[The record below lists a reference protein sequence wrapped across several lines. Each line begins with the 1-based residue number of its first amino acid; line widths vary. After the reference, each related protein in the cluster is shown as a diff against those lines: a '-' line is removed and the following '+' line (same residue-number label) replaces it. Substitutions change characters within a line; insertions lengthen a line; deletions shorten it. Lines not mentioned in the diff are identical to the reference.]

1 MSSMRQR
8 LLLVAG
14 WAAAAVV
21 ASLVS
26 TGAVAVA
33 GGQVTDR
40 PLRPLSASE
49 VAALTEECGSPE
61 RAPCLR
67 QLGDSVVPTTSVA
80 VAPDTNS
87 SQDGDEDGVS
97 PAVAS
102 STTTTTTEPPAED
115 PLDPGVEVDE
125 SLTPPASGDED
136 AAAAPQ
142 PSAEVVDL
150 VGGRVSV
157 SGADGEVRIIWLI
170 PKHGFAVLP
179 PARAGNLPDQVTVVL
194 SDGSH
199 QSTLIAS
206 WDATQGLL
214 IETREGGPD
223 RADN

>member
-1 MSSMRQR
+1 MTPMRQR

-67 QLGDSVVPTTSVA
+67 QLDNSVGPTTSA
-80 VAPDTNS
+80 TAAPDTNS
-87 SQDGDEDGVS
+87 SREGDEDGVS
-97 PAVAS
+97 PSGPADA
-102 STTTTTTEPPAED
+102 TTEPPSED

-125 SLTPPASGDED
+125 SLTPPTGDDEESV
-136 AAAAPQ
+136 AAP
-142 PSAEVVDL
+142 PPRAEVVDL
-150 VGGRVSV
+150 IGGRVSV

-179 PARAGNLPDQVTVVL
+179 PAGADNLPNQVTVVL
-194 SDGSH
+194 SDGAH
-199 QSTLIAS
+199 QSTLVAS
-206 WDATQGLL
+206 WDSSEGLV
-214 IETREGGPD
+214 IDQREGGLD
-223 RADN
+223 LTDS

>member
-1 MSSMRQR
+1 MSPMRQR

-49 VAALTEECGSPE
+49 VAALTEECGSTE

-67 QLGDSVVPTTSVA
+67 QLDYSADPTTSVDA
-80 VAPDTNS
+80 APELNS
-87 SQDGDEDGVS
+87 SPEGGEDGVS
-97 PAVAS
+97 PTS
-102 STTTTTTEPPAED
+102 LPDETTEPPSED

-125 SLTPPASGDED
+125 SLVPPEDDADESVVPD
-136 AAAAPQ
+136 PR
-142 PSAEVVDL
+142 AEVVDL
-150 VGGRVSV
+150 TGGRVSV

-170 PKHGFAVLP
+170 PQPGFAVLP
-179 PARAGNLPDQVTVVL
+179 AAGAENLPDRITVVL

-206 WDATQGLL
+206 WDSTEGLV
-214 IETREGGPD
+214 IETREGGLD
-223 RADN
+223 LTEA

>member
-49 VAALTEECGSPE
+49 VAALTEECGSSE

-67 QLGDSVVPTTSVA
+67 QLDYSVGPTTSVA
-80 VAPDTNS
+80 AAPDTNS

-97 PAVAS
+97 PS
-102 STTTTTTEPPAED
+102 IPPGDTTEAPSED
-115 PLDPGVEVDE
+115 PLDPGTELDE
-125 SLTPPASGDED
+125 SLTPPASSDDDEVGDL
-136 AAAAPQ
+136 PG
-142 PSAEVVDL
+142 PRAEVVDL
-150 VGGRVSV
+150 TGGRISV

-179 PARAGNLPDQVTVVL
+179 PAGADNLPDRVTVVL

-199 QSTLIAS
+199 QSTLFAS
-206 WDATQGLL
+206 WDSAEGLL
-214 IETREGGPD
+214 IETREGGLD
-223 RADN
+223 RGEG

>member
-1 MSSMRQR
+1 MRQR

-49 VAALTEECGSPE
+49 VAALTEECGSSE

-67 QLGDSVVPTTSVA
+67 QLDNSVGPTTSVPA
-80 VAPDTNS
+80 APDTNS
-87 SQDGDEDGVS
+87 SREGDEDGVS
-97 PAVAS
+97 PSVPAED
-102 STTTTTTEPPAED
+102 TTEPPSEN

-125 SLTPPASGDED
+125 SLTPPTAADEESV
-136 AAAAPQ
+136 AVPAPR
-142 PSAEVVDL
+142 AEVVDL
-150 VGGRVSV
+150 IGGRVSV

-179 PARAGNLPDQVTVVL
+179 PAGTDRLPDQVTVVL

-199 QSTLIAS
+199 QSTLVAS
-206 WDATQGLL
+206 WDDSEGLV
-214 IETREGGPD
+214 IESREGGLD
-223 RADN
+223 LTDS

>member
-1 MSSMRQR
+1 MWSMRQR

-49 VAALTEECGSPE
+49 VAALTEDCGSTE

-67 QLGDSVVPTTSVA
+67 QLDYSADPLVSVSVA
-80 VAPDTNS
+80 PESNLSPD
-87 SQDGDEDGVS
+87 GGEDGVS
-97 PAVAS
+97 PLLPADA
-102 STTTTTTEPPAED
+102 TTEAPSED

-125 SLTPPASGDED
+125 SLLPPVDDSAED
-136 AAAAPQ
+136 ATPE
-142 PSAEVVDL
+142 PRAEVVDL

-157 SGADGEVRIIWLI
+157 SGSDGAVTVLWVI
-170 PKHGFAVLP
+170 PRHGFAVLP
-179 PARAGNLPDQVTVVL
+179 AGGADNVPNSQTVVI

-199 QSTLIAS
+199 QSTLFAF
-206 WDATQGLL
+206 WDPEEGLL
-214 IETREGGPD
+214 VETREGGLD
-223 RADN
+223 FTDG

>member
-49 VAALTEECGSPE
+49 VAALTDECGTSE

-67 QLGDSVVPTTSVA
+67 QLEYPVSPTTSVA
-80 VAPDTNS
+80 AAPDTNS
-87 SQDGDEDGVS
+87 SQEGDEDGVS
-97 PAVAS
+97 PTVPAES
-102 STTTTTTEPPAED
+102 PTEPPAED
-115 PLDPGVEVDE
+115 PFDPGVEVDE
-125 SLTPPASGDED
+125 SLTPPTSSDQDIIATPE
-136 AAAAPQ
+136 

-150 VGGRVSV
+150 LGGRVSV
-157 SGADGEVRIIWLI
+157 SGADGEVRVIWLI

-179 PARAGNLPDQVTVVL
+179 PVGAGNLPDRVTVVL

-199 QSTLIAS
+199 QSTLIAV
-206 WDATQGLL
+206 WDTVEGLL
-214 IETREGGPD
+214 IETREGGLD
-223 RADN
+223 RGES

>member
-1 MSSMRQR
+1 MRQR

-14 WAAAAVV
+14 WATAAVV

-49 VAALTEECGSPE
+49 VAALAEDCGSNE

-67 QLGDSVVPTTSVA
+67 QLDYSADPTVSVSA
-80 VAPDTNS
+80 APDVNS
-87 SQDGDEDGVS
+87 SLEGDEDGVS
-97 PAVAS
+97 PFLPADDVIVD
-102 STTTTTTEPPAED
+102 PPSED
-115 PLDPGVEVDE
+115 PLDPAVEVDE
-125 SLTPPASGDED
+125 SLVPPDEGED
-136 AAAAPQ
+136 DLDVPAAR
-142 PSAEVVDL
+142 AEVVDL
-150 VGGRVSV
+150 VGGRISV

-170 PKHGFAVLP
+170 PRHGFAVLP
-179 PARAGNLPDQVTVVL
+179 AAGTDNLPDHLTVVL

-206 WDATQGLL
+206 WDSVEGLV
-214 IETREGGPD
+214 IERTEGGLD
-223 RADN
+223 LSEN

>member
-1 MSSMRQR
+1 MSAMRQR

-49 VAALTEECGSPE
+49 VAALTEECGSSE

-67 QLGDSVVPTTSVA
+67 QLDNSVGPTTSA
-80 VAPDTNS
+80 AAAPDTNS
-87 SQDGDEDGVS
+87 SREGDEDGVS
-97 PAVAS
+97 PSVPS
-102 STTTTTTEPPAED
+102 GNTTEAPSED

-125 SLTPPASGDED
+125 SLTPPAADDEE
-136 AAAAPQ
+136 AAAIPAPR
-142 PSAEVVDL
+142 AEVVDL
-150 VGGRVSV
+150 IGGRVSV

-170 PKHGFAVLP
+170 PKHGFAVIP
-179 PARAGNLPDQVTVVL
+179 PAGADTLPDQVTVVL

-199 QSTLIAS
+199 ESTLIAS
-206 WDATQGLL
+206 WDSTEGLVV
-214 IETREGGPD
+214 ERREGGLD
-223 RADN
+223 LGDS

>member
-1 MSSMRQR
+1 MRQR

-49 VAALTEECGSPE
+49 VAALTEECGSTE

-67 QLGDSVVPTTSVA
+67 QLEYSAGPPTSVSA
-80 VAPDTNS
+80 APESNPS
-87 SQDGDEDGVS
+87 PNGGEDGVS
-97 PAVAS
+97 PLLPPDE
-102 STTTTTTEPPAED
+102 TTEPPSED

-125 SLTPPASGDED
+125 SLLPPTEDEESD
-136 AAAAPQ
+136 SVPE
-142 PSAEVVDL
+142 PRAEVVDL
-150 VGGRVSV
+150 IGGRVSV
-157 SGADGEVRIIWLI
+157 SGADGTVLI
-170 PKHGFAVLP
+170 FWVIPRHGFAVLP
-179 PARAGNLPDQVTVVL
+179 AAGADNFPDRVTVVL

-199 QSTLIAS
+199 QSTLLAS
-206 WDATQGLL
+206 WDPDEGLL
-214 IETREGGPD
+214 VETREGGLD
-223 RADN
+223 FTQG